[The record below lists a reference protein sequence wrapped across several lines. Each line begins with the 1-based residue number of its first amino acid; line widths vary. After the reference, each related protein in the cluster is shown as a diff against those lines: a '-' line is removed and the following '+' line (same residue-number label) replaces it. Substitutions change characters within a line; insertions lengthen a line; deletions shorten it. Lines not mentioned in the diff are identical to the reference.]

1 MVVVPR
7 PGGVNR
13 AHAMRR
19 ATLAP
24 RSSRHERQ
32 LPFVGRESIVVKKY
46 LLSVS
51 ALVLASP
58 ALAQGVDDV
67 VIADTIRADAI
78 TVIAT
83 GSETLLSRLGQPVS
97 VITADEIASVQ
108 GPDITR
114 VLERIP
120 GLTFTRN
127 GGIGSFTGVRLR
139 GADAE
144 QVLVLVDGVR
154 VEDVSA
160 PSGGFDF
167 GTLTPGGVER
177 IDVLRGSN
185 SVVWGSAALGG
196 VIAIQSREFNG
207 VEASAEYGA
216 NDTATADA
224 AAGLA
229 TDRAAITLNGGYTRT
244 DGVSAAAAGTE
255 PDGFRQWR
263 VGGKG
268 RLNLTDSLSVVA
280 NARYADSRTDIDGY
294 GPPTYFIFGD
304 TPEYQTTRQASG
316 RAGLRYVSDALT
328 LNTGFALSDT
338 KRDYY
343 DPTFGTAPSYG
354 YQGRSERV
362 DLTGRL
368 TLPANFSLDFGGDS
382 EWTRFSSTFDA
393 EAKANLT
400 SGHALLGWSTD
411 RASLA
416 AGVRVDDHS
425 RFGTA
430 WT

>member
-160 PSGGFDF
+160 PS
-167 GTLTPGGVER
+167 
-177 IDVLRGSN
+177 
-185 SVVWGSAALGG
+185 
-196 VIAIQSREFNG
+196 
-207 VEASAEYGA
+207 
-216 NDTATADA
+216 
-224 AAGLA
+224 
-229 TDRAAITLNGGYTRT
+229 
-244 DGVSAAAAGTE
+244 
-255 PDGFRQWR
+255 
-263 VGGKG
+263 
-268 RLNLTDSLSVVA
+268 
-280 NARYADSRTDIDGY
+280 
-294 GPPTYFIFGD
+294 
-304 TPEYQTTRQASG
+304 
-316 RAGLRYVSDALT
+316 
-328 LNTGFALSDT
+328 
-338 KRDYY
+338 
-343 DPTFGTAPSYG
+343 
-354 YQGRSERV
+354 
-362 DLTGRL
+362 
-368 TLPANFSLDFGGDS
+368 
-382 EWTRFSSTFDA
+382 
-393 EAKANLT
+393 
-400 SGHALLGWSTD
+400 
-411 RASLA
+411 
-416 AGVRVDDHS
+416 
-425 RFGTA
+425 
-430 WT
+430 